1 MCVLN
6 NRKYWCTT
14 QNTHTR
20 LFIKKKWWKLWTSNM
35 DIQYIQWTKKG
46 KNCCGRTILNNN
58 KKYFLWIK
66 IDVYVSMWLFFS
78 NVIIQYFFYSPFHF
92 PFFHSLSH
100 PRLFVNQTKK
110 FEIYVCL
117 FFCWLSE
124 EQSIN
129 EDIDRSYI
137 GHLYQSLLIQIDIII
152 IIVIIDVMTSNTI
165 KTNEKILFNWMIDE
179 LLLYSY

>member
-1 MCVLN
+1 MCVLT

-20 LFIKKKWWKLWTSNM
+20 LFIKKKWSKLWTSNM
-35 DIQYIQWTKKG
+35 DIQYIQWTTKG

-110 FEIYVCL
+110 FEIYVCS
-117 FFCWLSE
+117 FFFVDWVK
-124 EQSIN
+124 N
-129 EDIDRSYI
+129 NR
-137 GHLYQSLLIQIDIII
+137 
-152 IIVIIDVMTSNTI
+152 
-165 KTNEKILFNWMIDE
+165 
-179 LLLYSY
+179 